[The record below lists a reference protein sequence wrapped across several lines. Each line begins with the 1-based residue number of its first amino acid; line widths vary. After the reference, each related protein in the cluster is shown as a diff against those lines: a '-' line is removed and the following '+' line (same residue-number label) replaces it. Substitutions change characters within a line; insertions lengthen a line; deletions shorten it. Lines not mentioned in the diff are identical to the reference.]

1 MNLRAL
7 LVVSAAISAATIGFC
22 ATVQTKTTEPSTTK
36 IVHMTKAKQFS
47 PKTLTIKVGDTV
59 EWVNDDQQN
68 LHNATT
74 DKNATDIP
82 KAIQMPKGAKPFNS
96 GLMTPG
102 NHFSYRFTVPGTYRY
117 VCVPHQPDMVGTI
130 IVEEKQAAE

>member
-1 MNLRAL
+1 MRPR
-7 LVVSAAISAATIGFC
+7 
-22 ATVQTKTTEPSTTK
+22 PSFAVLAVIWLGTSVFGANPQANPTNAVK
-36 IVHMTKAKQFS
+36 VIHMTTAKQFN
-47 PKTLTIKVGDTV
+47 PKTLTIAVGDTV
-59 EWVNDDQQN
+59 EWVNDDNGN

-102 NHFSYRFTVPGTYRY
+102 KHYRYRFTVPGTYRY
-117 VCVPHQPDMVGTI
+117 VCVPHQPEMVGTI
-130 IVEEKQAAE
+130 IVQEKQAQE